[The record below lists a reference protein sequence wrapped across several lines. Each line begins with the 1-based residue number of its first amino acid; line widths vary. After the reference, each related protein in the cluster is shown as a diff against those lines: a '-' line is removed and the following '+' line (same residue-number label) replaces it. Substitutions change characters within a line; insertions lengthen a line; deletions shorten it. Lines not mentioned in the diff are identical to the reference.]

1 MNEYQ
6 FATLVYTVL
15 IISLSIRALVQITT
29 VRSADVRSQLKQ
41 NVSRV
46 HARLTNGKQLLHEK
60 KKTSSMSK
68 QVKFRKIP
76 LKMLIDTLIHIENSG
91 AVYIDIIGVQD
102 SVQDVVTIAVE
113 DEYMADNQPTPDNID
128 FINDKLSDEDLNDL
142 MT

>member
-41 NVSRV
+41 SVSRV

-113 DEYMADNQPTPDNID
+113 EEYMADNQPTPDNID

>member
-15 IISLSIRALVQITT
+15 IISLSIRAIAQITT

-41 NVSRV
+41 SVSRV

-113 DEYMADNQPTPDNID
+113 EEYMADNQPTPDNID

>member
-15 IISLSIRALVQITT
+15 IISLSIRAIAQITT

-41 NVSRV
+41 SVSRV

-76 LKMLIDTLIHIENSG
+76 LKMLIDTLIHIKNSG

-102 SVQDVVTIAVE
+102 TVQDIVTIAVE
-113 DEYMADNQPTPDNID
+113 EEYMADNQPTPDNID

>member
-41 NVSRV
+41 SVSRV

>member
-15 IISLSIRALVQITT
+15 IISLSIRAIAQITT

-41 NVSRV
+41 SVSRV
-46 HARLTNGKQLLHEK
+46 HARLTNGKLSSHDN
-60 KKTSSMSK
+60 KKTLSMSK

-113 DEYMADNQPTPDNID
+113 EEYMADNQPTPDNID

>member
-6 FATLVYTVL
+6 FVTLVYTVL
-15 IISLSIRALVQITT
+15 IISLSIRAIAQITT

-46 HARLTNGKQLLHEK
+46 HARLTNGHQWLQDK

-76 LKMLIDTLIHIENSG
+76 LKLLIDTLIHIENSG

-102 SVQDVVTIAVE
+102 TVQDIVTIAVE
-113 DEYMADNQPTPDNID
+113 EEYMADNQPTPDNID

>member
-41 NVSRV
+41 SVSRV

-102 SVQDVVTIAVE
+102 KIQDVVTIAVE
-113 DEYMADNQPTPDNID
+113 EEYMADNQPTPDNID